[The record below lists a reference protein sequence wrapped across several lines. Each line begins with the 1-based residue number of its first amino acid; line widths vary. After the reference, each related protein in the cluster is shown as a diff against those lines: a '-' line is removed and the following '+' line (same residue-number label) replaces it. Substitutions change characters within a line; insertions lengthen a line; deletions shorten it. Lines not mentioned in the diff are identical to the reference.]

1 MSCGDQT
8 SNTETTHA
16 VTAAASASQE
26 VVMKPVPVPL
36 AGTVRLDL
44 DAYYRLPF
52 TYWAGGGPALRLVE
66 VMPKG
71 PHLTGPA
78 SAS

>member
-1 MSCGDQT
+1 
-8 SNTETTHA
+8 
-16 VTAAASASQE
+16 
-26 VVMKPVPVPL
+26 MKPVPVPL

-52 TYWAGGGPALRLVE
+52 TYWAGVGPALRLVE
-66 VMPKG
+66 VMPRG